1 MRSGRAPFQIQPA
14 AVRPDKKRMIQIILK
29 RLLMLVPVL
38 IGITLL
44 GFLLLQVMPGDPAE
58 RAMGSRANPE
68 ELEAMRQ
75 LWGLD
80 QPLWKQYLFFLRDC
94 VTGSFGVSIFH
105 QKPIIELVAAR
116 IPYTLAI
123 VGFSTLIALIV
134 AMPFAIA
141 AALQRGRLADNVIRQ
156 IFVVLIAMPPFWL
169 SYVLILWLALH
180 LNWFPTGGV
189 GEGLMANLH
198 RLFLPSLVVG
208 LSTAALIQQSLRSAL
223 IETMK
228 ADYVDTARAK
238 GLRRHEV
245 FLRHI
250 LPNSLIS
257 TISIIG
263 VRVSWIIGGTVV
275 VEKIFSI
282 PGLGSLLIDAI
293 VSRDLPVIRGLTVF
307 FAAMVVIVN
316 LITDICYALADPRV
330 RLE

>member
-1 MRSGRAPFQIQPA
+1 MFQ
-14 AVRPDKKRMIQIILK
+14 VILK

-38 IGITLL
+38 IGITLI
-44 GFLLLQVMPGDPAE
+44 GFLLLQVMPGDPAS
-58 RAMGSRANPE
+58 RAMGTRASPE
-68 ELEAMRQ
+68 ELEAMRR

-80 QPLWKQYLFFLRDC
+80 QPVWVQYLYFLRDC

-105 QKPIIELVAAR
+105 KLPVIDLVAAR
-116 IPYTLAI
+116 LPFTLGI
-123 VGFSTLIALIV
+123 VLYSTLIALLV
-134 AMPFAIA
+134 ALPFAIM
-141 AALQRGRLADNVIRQ
+141 AALNRGNPVDSAIRQ
-156 IFVVLIAMPPFWL
+156 VFVVLIAMPPFWL
-169 SYVLILWLALH
+169 CYVLILWLALG
-180 LNWFPTGGV
+180 LGWFPTGGV
-189 GEGLMANLH
+189 GDGFVANVY

-223 IETMK
+223 IDTMK

-238 GLRRHEV
+238 GLNGRAV

-275 VEKIFSI
+275 VEKIFSV

-307 FAAMVVIVN
+307 FAIMVVIVN

>member
-1 MRSGRAPFQIQPA
+1 
-14 AVRPDKKRMIQIILK
+14 MIQVIFK

-38 IGITLL
+38 IGITLI
-44 GFLLLQVMPGDPAE
+44 GFLLLQVMPGDAAE
-58 RAMGSRANPE
+58 RAMGTRASAE
-68 ELEAMRQ
+68 ELADMRR

-80 QPLWKQYLFFLRDC
+80 LPIWQQYLLFLRDC
-94 VTGSFGVSIFH
+94 LTGSFGVSIFH
-105 QKPIIELVAAR
+105 KKAVIALVGER
-116 IPYTLAI
+116 LPFTLAI
-123 VGFSTLIALIV
+123 VALSTLIALVI
-134 AMPFAIA
+134 ALPFASLA
-141 AALQRGRLADNVIRQ
+141 AMRRDRPADHVIRQ
-156 IFVVLIAMPPFWL
+156 AFVVLIAMPPFWL
-169 SYVLILWLALH
+169 SYVLILWLSLT
-180 LNWFPTGGV
+180 LGWFPTGGV
-189 GEGLMANLH
+189 GQGLAENLH

-208 LSTAALIQQSLRSAL
+208 LSTAALIQQTLRAAL
-223 IETMK
+223 IDTMK

-238 GLRRHEV
+238 GLRRHEI

-275 VEKIFSI
+275 VEKIFSV

-307 FAAMVVIVN
+307 FAIMVVIVN
-316 LITDICYALADPRV
+316 LITDILYALADPRV

>member
-1 MRSGRAPFQIQPA
+1 
-14 AVRPDKKRMIQIILK
+14 MIQVILK

-38 IGITLL
+38 IGITLI
-44 GFLLLQVMPGDPAE
+44 GFLLLQVMPGDAAE
-58 RAMGSRANPE
+58 RAMGTRASAE
-68 ELEAMRQ
+68 ELAEMRR

-80 QPLWKQYLFFLRDC
+80 LPIWQQYLLFLRDC
-94 VTGSFGVSIFH
+94 LTGSFGVSIFH
-105 QKPIIELVAAR
+105 KKAVIDLVTER
-116 IPYTLAI
+116 LPFTLGI
-123 VGFSTLIALIV
+123 VALSTLIALVI
-134 AMPFAIA
+134 ALPFASFA
-141 AALQRGRLADNVIRQ
+141 AMKRGQLADHVIRQ
-156 IFVVLIAMPPFWL
+156 IFVALIAVPPFWL
-169 SYVLILWLALH
+169 SYVLILWLSLR
-180 LNWFPTGGV
+180 LGWFPTGGV
-189 GEGLMANLH
+189 GQGLTENLY

-208 LSTAALIQQSLRSAL
+208 LSTAALIQQTLRAAL
-223 IETMK
+223 VDTMK

-245 FLRHI
+245 FLRHV

-275 VEKIFSI
+275 VEKIFSV

-307 FAAMVVIVN
+307 FAIMVVTVN
-316 LITDICYALADPRV
+316 LITDILYALADPRV

>member
-1 MRSGRAPFQIQPA
+1 MFLA
-14 AVRPDKKRMIQIILK
+14 ILK

-38 IGITLL
+38 IGITLIS
-44 GFLLLQVMPGDPAE
+44 FLLLQIMPGDPAS
-58 RAMGSRANPE
+58 RAMGSRASAE
-68 ELEAMRQ
+68 DLQAMRE

-80 QPLWKQYLFFLRDC
+80 KPIWVQYFYFLRDC

-105 QKPIIELVAAR
+105 KQPIITLVADR
-116 IPYTLAI
+116 LPYTLAI
-123 VGFSTLIALIV
+123 VLYSTVIALVI
-134 AMPFAIA
+134 ALPFAILA
-141 AALQRGRLADNVIRQ
+141 AANRGRFLDVAIRQ
-156 IFVVLIAMPPFWL
+156 IFVVLIALPPFWL
-169 SYVLILWLALH
+169 CYVLILWLALN
-180 LNWFPTGGV
+180 LGMFPTGGV
-189 GEGLMANLH
+189 GTGFFANLY

-208 LSTAALIQQSLRSAL
+208 LSTAALIQQSLRAAL
-223 IETMK
+223 IDAMK

-238 GLRRHEV
+238 GLRGYEV

-275 VEKIFSI
+275 VEKIFSV
-282 PGLGSLLIDAI
+282 PGLGSLLIDSI

-307 FAAMVVIVN
+307 FAVMVVTVN
-316 LITDICYALADPRV
+316 LIADICYALADPRI

>member
-1 MRSGRAPFQIQPA
+1 MFQ
-14 AVRPDKKRMIQIILK
+14 VILK

-38 IGITLL
+38 IGITLI
-44 GFLLLQVMPGDPAE
+44 GFLLLQVMPGDPAS
-58 RAMGSRANPE
+58 RAMGTRASPE
-68 ELEAMRQ
+68 ELEAMRR

-80 QPLWKQYLFFLRDC
+80 QPIWVQYLYFLRDC

-105 QKPIIELVAAR
+105 KLPVIDLVAAR
-116 IPYTLAI
+116 LPFTLGI
-123 VGFSTLIALIV
+123 VLYSTLIALLV
-134 AMPFAIA
+134 ALPFAIM
-141 AALQRGRLADNVIRQ
+141 AALNRGNPIDSAIRQ
-156 IFVVLIAMPPFWL
+156 VFVVLIAMPPFWL
-169 SYVLILWLALH
+169 CYVLILWLALG
-180 LNWFPTGGV
+180 LGWFPTGGV
-189 GEGLMANLH
+189 GDGFAANVY

-223 IETMK
+223 IDTMK

-238 GLRRHEV
+238 GLNGRAV

-275 VEKIFSI
+275 VEKIFSV

-307 FAAMVVIVN
+307 FAIMVVIVN